1 MSPRRRRA
9 TVLAAATVLSAA
21 AAPVA
26 SAAAPAA
33 TATSVAASPA
43 RTTASELPDGLYGTA
58 DPKYD
63 GVWRQS
69 MALLALDGAE
79 AVPARKAVDWL
90 TGQQCADGSFTA
102 YRAEPGKKC
111 DPDETPADVNATALA
126 VQALAAVGG
135 RSDAVREGLEWLDSI
150 QNKDGGWGF
159 GPHADSDANS
169 TSLVIGALQAAGR
182 NPAKT
187 TAEGGGSP
195 YDALLS
201 FQLTCGSKGIEDAPG
216 AQGAFAYQPD
226 KKGRLAPNNDATA
239 AAVLAALGEGA
250 LPEPPAED
258 AENTPVTPL
267 KCASGADQES
277 GKGVPG
283 GRKAA
288 AGAGAAH
295 LAATLK
301 KNGGHFTSV
310 APGSSDE
317 QPDYANTADAVVAL
331 AAGGHRDAAASSLS
345 WLADNLGKWDKARN
359 DPAAISSLMLAS
371 RATGG
376 DPAELGGTD
385 LLSRLNHTGPKP
397 AKMPE
402 DDASE
407 KKDSG
412 ATIPIWAFVLIGL
425 AVGAGFG
432 ILLSGRRKRQQP

>member
-9 TVLAAATVLSAA
+9 TVLAAATVLSAT

-26 SAAAPAA
+26 SAAPAA
-33 TATSVAASPA
+33 PATSVAASPA
-43 RTTASELPDGLYGTA
+43 RAAASELPDGLYGTA

-102 YRAEPGKKC
+102 YRAEPGEKC
-111 DPDETPADVNATALA
+111 DPDDTPANVNATALA
-126 VQALAAVGG
+126 VQALTAVGG
-135 RSDAVREGLEWLDSI
+135 RSDAVREGLEWLGSV

-159 GPHADSDANS
+159 APHADSDANS
-169 TSLVIGALQAAGR
+169 TSLVIGALHAAGR

-187 TAEGGGSP
+187 TAEGGASP

-301 KNGGHFTSV
+301 KNDGHFTSV

-385 LLSRLNHTGPKP
+385 LLSRLSHTGPKP
-397 AKMPE
+397 AKMPA

>member
-26 SAAAPAA
+26 SAAAPAR
-33 TATSVAASPA
+33 SVAASPA

-58 DPKYD
+58 DPQYN

-69 MALLALDGAE
+69 MALLALDGAK

-90 TGQQCADGSFTA
+90 TGQQCADGSFAA

-111 DPDETPADVNATALA
+111 DPDDTPADINATALA

-135 RSDAVREGLEWLDSI
+135 RSDAAREGLEWLVSV

-159 GPHADSDANS
+159 APHAGSDANS
-169 TSLVIGALQAAGR
+169 TSLVIGALHAMGR

-187 TAEGGGSP
+187 TAEGGDSP

-258 AENTPVTPL
+258 AGNTPITPL

-277 GKGVPG
+277 GEGVPG

-331 AAGGHRDAAASSLS
+331 AAGGHRDAAATSLS
-345 WLADNLGKWDKARN
+345 WLADNLEKWDKARK

-385 LLSRLNHTGPKP
+385 LLSRLNRTGPKP

-402 DDASE
+402 DEAAE
-407 KKDSG
+407 QKDSG